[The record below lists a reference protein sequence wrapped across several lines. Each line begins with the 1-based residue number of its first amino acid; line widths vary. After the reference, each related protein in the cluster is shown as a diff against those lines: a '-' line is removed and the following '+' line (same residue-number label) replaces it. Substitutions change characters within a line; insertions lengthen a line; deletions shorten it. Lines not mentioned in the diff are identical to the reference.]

1 MVVDL
6 AYTQKYIGST
16 TVGLSS
22 RMAQHRKN
30 YLKYKDG
37 LYHFVSIYDLFDK
50 YGLENCKIELVEEAP
65 CETKE
70 QLRKIE
76 GQHIRGEECI
86 NKRIEGRSTKEWY
99 EDNRIKLLG
108 DKREYYINNMQI
120 MKERRK
126 KQYEDNKDKYNA
138 RSRAYREQHREELI
152 AQCRTYYKE
161 NREKLLEQKREYVK
175 NNYDKIRAK
184 VCCPYCNNYVCRDAI
199 ARHKRSKYCQEF
211 QNTSKN

>member
-6 AYTQKYIGST
+6 AYTHKYIGST

-22 RMAQHRKN
+22 RMAQHRRN
-30 YLKYKDG
+30 YLNYKDG

-76 GQHIRGEECI
+76 GQHIRNEECI

-99 EDNRIKLLG
+99 DENKDRIS
-108 DKREYYINNMQI
+108 EN
-120 MKERRK
+120 K
-126 KQYEDNKDKYNA
+126 KQYYKDNIDKIKARKKAHYEAHREENNA
-138 RSRAYREQHREELI
+138 ISRAYRANHRETLI
-152 AQCRTYYKE
+152 EQCRKYYND
-161 NREKLLEQKREYVK
+161 NREKLLEQKKEYVK
-175 NNYDKIRAK
+175 NNYDRIRAK
-184 VCCPYCNNYVCRDAI
+184 VSCPYCNNQVCKDKLV
-199 ARHKRSKYCQEF
+199 RHQKSNYCQEL
-211 QNTSKN
+211 QNMSKN